1 MSRGKAAGQD
11 CLGRGSPNLPLY
23 LCRKQQLGGEAEGP
37 SILVLEGGVS
47 SERKPPCTSA
57 LKLEGSPPRGRA
69 WDCSQGSSPLC
80 GGSDVSGC
88 TGATSA
94 LARCGRSPSSSGV
107 AWRGVPSLLPSTLL
121 LGELHCV
128 ALGYSNPE
136 PGSSP
141 RAAARQRALLSH
153 PVADLPGTP
162 FPKPWSFLISVKFW
176 HTQYPLAMGFTV

>member
-88 TGATSA
+88 TGASSA

-107 AWRGVPSLLPSTLL
+107 AWRGVARRTFPASQHAAP
-121 LGELHCV
+121 GGA
-128 ALGYSNPE
+128 ALCGARILQ
-136 PGSSP
+136 PG
-141 RAAARQRALLSH
+141 ARLLSSGCC
-153 PVADLPGTP
+153 PSEGSALPP
-162 FPKPWSFLISVKFW
+162 SC
-176 HTQYPLAMGFTV
+176 